1 MVEWRCTSC
10 NILINFFDVFWKFRN
25 WNSESQSETNLEKQT
40 KKQRTQRN
48 TEQRLVGEESTSFSC
63 CCSSMA
69 LLNFHFST
77 PQLHF
82 SNSPSSLS
90 KTPSLSLLPTCSS
103 SYKNP
108 SKFSIIYGTR
118 NSGLFRV
125 RAMTPS
131 FGSRLEETVK
141 KTVTDNPVVVY
152 SKSWCSWVPHL
163 LFLLFLC
170 VLMLKFESFWWFGI
184 GFFKFL
190 MITFCVCVCLFLPK
204 WC

>member
-1 MVEWRCTSC
+1 
-10 NILINFFDVFWKFRN
+10 
-25 WNSESQSETNLEKQT
+25 
-40 KKQRTQRN
+40 
-48 TEQRLVGEESTSFSC
+48 
-63 CCSSMA
+63 MA
-69 LLNFHFST
+69 LLNFQLST

-90 KTPSLSLLPTCSS
+90 KTPSLSLLPTCSI

-108 SKFSIIYGTR
+108 SQFSIIYGTR

-163 LFLLFLC
+163 LC
-170 VLMLKFESFWWFGI
+170 VCFDIKVWI
-184 GFFKFL
+184 FL
-190 MITFCVCVCLFLPK
+190 MIWNWVCWNFDVCFSYCLCDVKFWTYDDLKLLLIFWLTMCVRVCFGPFRCS
-204 WC
+204 WF